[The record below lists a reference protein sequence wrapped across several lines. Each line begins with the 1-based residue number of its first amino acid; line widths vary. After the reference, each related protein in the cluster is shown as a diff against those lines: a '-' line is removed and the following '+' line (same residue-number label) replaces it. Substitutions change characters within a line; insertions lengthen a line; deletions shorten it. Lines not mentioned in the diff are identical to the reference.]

1 VACGVI
7 KLSVCLTV
15 VSCTCVG
22 GVCDAYLSFVHALSL
37 DMGKNRKSSTN
48 LGRSLIKDRFG
59 STNRTRN
66 KDPSLVYF
74 ICSRINGAF
83 I

>member
-1 VACGVI
+1 MVLL
-7 KLSVCLTV
+7 LSNRCVCLTV
-15 VSCTCVG
+15 VLCTCVEG
-22 GVCDAYLSFVHALSL
+22 ASDACLLLVNSLNL
-37 DMGKNRKSSTN
+37 DMGKNSKSSRN

-66 KDPSLVYF
+66 KDSSLVFY
-74 ICSRINGAF
+74 ICCISFAI